1 MAEQIKTEEI
11 KPLARMPLVR
21 ESLPDTRKAITRR
34 FQLPHR
40 HDVVKE
46 ISGMCVNC
54 GKHHT
59 QFVVDSQIEIMKLYF
74 VVGLYEDG
82 RPGEVFIKA
91 DKSGSLASGALD
103 AVAMT
108 ISIGLQYGVPLH
120 VLIDKL
126 RGSQFPPEG
135 YTKDQDFPRAS
146 SVLDLL
152 ARWLLKLFP
161 DQAA

>member
-1 MAEQIKTEEI
+1 MTQ
-11 KPLARMPLVR
+11 LVR
-21 ESLPDTRKAITRR
+21 EPLPDTRKAVTRR

-40 HDVVKE
+40 RDVIKQVV
-46 ISGMCVNC
+46 GVCPNC
-54 GKHHT
+54 GKQHT
-59 QFVVDSQIEIMKLYF
+59 QFTIESVVEIMKIYF
-74 VVGLYEDG
+74 VVGLYDDG
-82 RPGEVFIKA
+82 RPGEIFIKA
-91 DKSGSLASGALD
+91 DRSGSLASGALD

-108 ISIGLQYGVPLH
+108 ISIALQYGIPLG

-135 YTKDQDFPRAS
+135 FTQDGEFPRAS

-152 ARWLLKLFP
+152 ARWLLKMFP